1 MKKLAAQDYEDLL
14 QVRNFPFRL
23 LNVPTAPQCSI
34 PAFEGL
40 LDDSEPHRDN
50 RRIMKLL
57 FRTAEWHS
65 FAKLRI
71 HTASTLDHL
80 EALTKDFGQLMR
92 QFHDLICSHFSTT
105 ELPHEADARRRQ
117 RQRAH
122 IRVPQM
128 ERVPMISVSTSTSSS
143 TTAHRNTATSSS
155 TTTCH
160 NAATSSG
167 SSWKLKTLNLT
178 TTKFHALGDYVRA
191 IRMFGCTDSFS
202 TQIVW

>member
-1 MKKLAAQDYEDLL
+1 
-14 QVRNFPFRL
+14 
-23 LNVPTAPQCSI
+23 
-34 PAFEGL
+34 
-40 LDDSEPHRDN
+40 
-50 RRIMKLL
+50 MKLL

-71 HTASTLDHL
+71 HTSSTLDHL
-80 EALTKDFGQLMR
+80 EALTKDFGRLMR
-92 QFHDLICSHFSTT
+92 QFRDLTCSHFSTT
-105 ELPHEADARRRQ
+105 ELPREADARRRQ

-128 ERVPMISVSTSTSSS
+128 ERVPMISISTSASLPTTTHRNAAASSS
-143 TTAHRNTATSSS
+143 TTRR
-155 TTTCH
+155 
-160 NAATSSG
+160 NAATSSE
-167 SSWKLKTLNLT
+167 SSRKLKGLNLT

>member
-1 MKKLAAQDYEDLL
+1 MKKLAARDYEDLL
-14 QVRNFPFRL
+14 QVRNFPFEL

-57 FRTAEWHS
+57 YRTAEWHS

-92 QFHDLICSHFSTT
+92 QFRDLTCSHFSTT
-105 ELPHEADARRRQ
+105 ELPREADARRRQ

-122 IRVPQM
+122 IRVPQT
-128 ERVPMISVSTSTSSS
+128 ERVPMIVSTSASSS
-143 TTAHRNTATSSS
+143 ITTHRHAAASSS
-155 TTTCH
+155 TTTRR
-160 NAATSSG
+160 NAAASSE
-167 SSWKLKTLNLT
+167 SSQKLKTLNLR
-178 TTKFHALGDYVRA
+178 TTKFHALGDYVRT
-191 IRMFGCTDSFS
+191 IRMFGCTDNFS

>member
-1 MKKLAAQDYEDLL
+1 M
-14 QVRNFPFRL
+14 RNFPFRL

-50 RRIMKLL
+50 RHIMKLL

-92 QFHDLICSHFSTT
+92 QFRDLTCSHFSTT
-105 ELPHEADARRRQ
+105 KLPCEADARRRQ
-117 RQRAH
+117 CQRAH
-122 IRVPQM
+122 IRVPQT
-128 ERVPMISVSTSTSSS
+128 EHVPMIGVSTSTSSS
-143 TTAHRNTATSSS
+143 TTAHRNAATSSS
-155 TTTCH
+155 TTTRR
-160 NAATSSG
+160 NAATSLG
-167 SSWKLKTLNLT
+167 SSRKLKTLNLT